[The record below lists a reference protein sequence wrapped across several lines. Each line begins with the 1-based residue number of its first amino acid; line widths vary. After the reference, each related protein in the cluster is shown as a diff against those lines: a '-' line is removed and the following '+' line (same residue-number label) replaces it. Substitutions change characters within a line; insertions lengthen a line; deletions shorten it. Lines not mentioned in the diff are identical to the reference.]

1 MGGGGGGKREDR
13 NWRGGEEN
21 ISKIINKNTQKT
33 PNTPA
38 HRLLVLL
45 LLSQRL
51 KGLVDKG
58 MEVLDLPSIH
68 RRRPLNEKSRLGEV
82 EVKLLSGYTFDIDV
96 DLEFSKVGKVL
107 LETAIER
114 GKKGEGTGD
123 RRVRRG
129 RRMVTMMMRL
139 TMMQCL
145 CQSFLQGHE
154 QVSRT
159 TQRMTCFL
167 VLRRG
172 SFATLYLQS
181 FGVKLCFKERGRR
194 CGLQGNDE
202 VLTIISVLESCGVTI
217 ELMTVSN
224 CLEIVK

>member
-1 MGGGGGGKREDR
+1 
-13 NWRGGEEN
+13 
-21 ISKIINKNTQKT
+21 
-33 PNTPA
+33 
-38 HRLLVLL
+38 
-45 LLSQRL
+45 
-51 KGLVDKG
+51 
-58 MEVLDLPSIH
+58 
-68 RRRPLNEKSRLGEV
+68 
-82 EVKLLSGYTFDIDV
+82 
-96 DLEFSKVGKVL
+96 
-107 LETAIER
+107 
-114 GKKGEGTGD
+114 
-123 RRVRRG
+123 
-129 RRMVTMMMRL
+129 MMMRL

-167 VLRRG
+167 VLIRG
-172 SFATLYLQS
+172 SFATLYRQS
-181 FGVKLCFKERGRR
+181 FDVKLCFKERGRR